1 MSGPR
6 IAAAVLLIS
15 AAIAGTQEIP
25 PATALPIS
33 MNTPLDVRKLVS
45 GQPISGSIAQ
55 DVPLPSGGKIRSG
68 SRVTGRVLQA
78 GTKLGGRTY
87 VRLRFDQVSANGRDI
102 AITTS
107 LRAVASSREV
117 QDAQLPEH
125 GPILGE
131 SSANWTT
138 TQVGGDVVYRGGGQ
152 VMHDNKEV
160 GEPVKD
166 GVLTV
171 LVSAKRPGCETASG
185 DRRLALWVFSSSA
198 CGAYGYYGRLDIARA
213 GDSSPLGEIVLES
226 RKNLKVGTGSAML
239 LITIESSQP
248 QP

>member
-1 MSGPR
+1 MSGPK

-15 AAIAGTQEIP
+15 AAIAGAQEIP

-33 MNTPLDVRKLVS
+33 LNTTLDVRRLVS
-45 GQPISGSIAQ
+45 GQPISASIAQ
-55 DVPLPSGGKIRSG
+55 DVPLPSGGKIRAG

-87 VRLRFDQVSANGRDI
+87 VRLRFDQVVADGRAI

-131 SSANWTT
+131 TSANWTT
-138 TQVGGDVVYRGGGQ
+138 TQVGGDVVYRGGGH
-152 VMHDNKEV
+152 VVHDEKVV

-171 LVSAKRPGCETASG
+171 LVSAGRPGCETASG
-185 DRRLALWVFSSSA
+185 DRKLALWVFSSSA
-198 CGAYGYYGRLDIARA
+198 CGTYGYFGRLVIARA
-213 GDSSPLGEIVLES
+213 GDSIPMGEIVLES
-226 RKNLKVGTGSAML
+226 KKNVRVGTGSALL
-239 LITIESSQP
+239 LITVSTAQ
-248 QP
+248 

>member
-1 MSGPR
+1 MSGPK

-15 AAIAGTQEIP
+15 AAIAAAQEIP

-33 MNTPLDVRKLVS
+33 LNTTLDVRKLVS
-45 GQPISGSIAQ
+45 GQPISASIAQ
-55 DVPLPSGGKIRSG
+55 DVPLPSGGRIRAG

-78 GTKLGGRTY
+78 GTKLGSRTY
-87 VRLRFDQVSANGRDI
+87 VRLRFDQVVADGRNI

-138 TQVGGDVVYRGGGQ
+138 TQVGGDVVYRGGGH
-152 VMHDNKEV
+152 VVHDEKVV

-171 LVSAKRPGCETASG
+171 LVSAGRPGCETASG
-185 DRRLALWVFSSSA
+185 DRKLALWVFSSSA
-198 CGAYGYYGRLDIARA
+198 CGAYGYFGRLDIARA
-213 GDSSPLGEIVLES
+213 GDSSPVGEIVLES
-226 RKNLKVGTGSAML
+226 RKNVRVGTGSAML
-239 LITIESSQP
+239 LITVSPTQ
-248 QP
+248 

>member
-1 MSGPR
+1 MSGPK
-6 IAAAVLLIS
+6 IVAAVLLIS
-15 AAIAGTQEIP
+15 AAIAGAQEIP
-25 PATALPIS
+25 PATALPITL
-33 MNTPLDVRKLVS
+33 NTTLDVRKLVS
-45 GQPISGSIAQ
+45 GQPISASIAQ
-55 DVPLPSGGKIRSG
+55 DVPLPSGDRIRAG

-78 GTKLGGRTY
+78 GTKLGRRTY
-87 VRLRFDQVSANGRDI
+87 VRLRFDQVSANGRNI

-117 QDAQLPEH
+117 QNAQLPEH

-138 TQVGGDVVYRGGGQ
+138 TQVGGDVVYRGGGH
-152 VMHDNKEV
+152 VVHDEKVV

-171 LVSAKRPGCETASG
+171 LVSAGRPGCETASA

-198 CGAYGYYGRLDIARA
+198 CGAYGYFGRLDIARA
-213 GDSSPLGEIVLES
+213 GDSSPVGEIVLES
-226 RKNLKVGTGSAML
+226 KKNVRVGTGSAML
-239 LITIESSQP
+239 LITVGTP
-248 QP
+248 Q